1 MLINILFFR
10 ELYFRK
16 NNGVCEHDDCQV
28 QLEAS
33 SGLSRTQFFDENK
46 NKFEWILFSVSSM
59 DRWNCSSRSQAVAW
73 KRLWVKMGKY
83 VSIIFSTKKIQK
95 KIKKSITGEFV
106 RMGVVRLSL
115 KTVINSVDGQFALTL
130 WHSSSPSAKE
140 NILFP
145 SNKMSLS
152 EIMET
157 KASPEKIIY

>member
-1 MLINILFFR
+1 
-10 ELYFRK
+10 
-16 NNGVCEHDDCQV
+16 
-28 QLEAS
+28 
-33 SGLSRTQFFDENK
+33 
-46 NKFEWILFSVSSM
+46 
-59 DRWNCSSRSQAVAW
+59 
-73 KRLWVKMGKY
+73 MGKY

-106 RMGVVRLSL
+106 PMGVVRLSL

-157 KASPEKIIY
+157 KASPEKNNLLNKIRVNMRLNQTTRHLLRAKRPNRTIYCSLVLR

>member
-1 MLINILFFR
+1 
-10 ELYFRK
+10 
-16 NNGVCEHDDCQV
+16 
-28 QLEAS
+28 
-33 SGLSRTQFFDENK
+33 
-46 NKFEWILFSVSSM
+46 
-59 DRWNCSSRSQAVAW
+59 
-73 KRLWVKMGKY
+73 MGKY

-106 RMGVVRLSL
+106 PMGVVRLSL

>member
-1 MLINILFFR
+1 MDSFLRVIHGPMELFF
-10 ELYFRK
+10 EK
-16 NNGVCEHDDCQV
+16 SGSCVKKAVSENGKICEHNIFN
-28 QLEAS
+28 EKNS
-33 SGLSRTQFFDENK
+33 KEN
-46 NKFEWILFSVSSM
+46 
-59 DRWNCSSRSQAVAW
+59 Q
-73 KRLWVKMGKY
+73 
-83 VSIIFSTKKIQK
+83 
-95 KIKKSITGEFV
+95 KSITGEFV